1 MREDHLYSV
10 IYQDIQEALAEIQQL
25 TQDQHLCALGLGMV
39 EDLCGFFYVG
49 CTIENLKSFE
59 DVYEAWWISEW
70 QYSSTA
76 NNHTHDAIMALYEAL
91 GKQCT
96 DEQYIALREHYQNTI
111 IQALQDLRDAG
122 KLKNKQGEEIMV
134 IIQYADSFDEDF
146 EESSFA
152 QINPKFLVP
161 LFKNR
166 FKQKSGENLYDYL
179 LQKIAV

>member
-25 TQDQHLCALGLGMV
+25 TQDQYLCTLGLGMV

-91 GKQCT
+91 GKQST

-152 QINPKFLVP
+152 QINPEFLVP